1 MEILIAITSLI
12 TAIINLIT
20 AINLLKLAKQ
30 NRGS

>member
-20 AINLLKLAKQ
+20 AIILLKLAKQ

>member
-20 AINLLKLAKQ
+20 AIILLKLAKQ
-30 NRGS
+30 NRGN